1 MVFPRRELL
10 HSLLLGCCL
19 PLMSCCLLFRLVNFP
34 PLGALP
40 LLVAM
45 PPPLPSS
52 FPLPACGAASTI
64 HRLLLC
70 SFLSRSAVRLGVL
83 VSMSS
88 GSGWGGLGTGPR
100 NFLPLRLPLHLLPLP
115 PCSPPSHPLLLLSAP
130 SPKQDVHAFLLSL
143 LSPVFHHPFSKHL
156 HYSLLRLHPSD

>member
-10 HSLLLGCCL
+10 SSLLLGCCL
-19 PLMSCCLLFRLVNFP
+19 PLVSYCLLFRQVILP
-34 PLGALP
+34 PLGAPP
-40 LLVAM
+40 LLVAT

-52 FPLPACGAASTI
+52 LPPPACGATSTI
-64 HRLLLC
+64 HQWLLC

-100 NFLPLRLPLHLLPLP
+100 NFLPLRLPLHLLPLS
-115 PCSPPSHPLLLLSAP
+115 PCPPPSHPLLLPSVP
-130 SPKQDVHAFLLSL
+130 SPKQDVHAFLLSSFSPPSSTTPSPDTSFVRA
-143 LSPVFHHPFSKHL
+143 SPV
-156 HYSLLRLHPSD
+156 